1 MLFDKATVFC
11 LPLRIFGFWHNRPPI
26 PICSCFWRLLLPQPP
41 FTGPFGYNVCTQRCI
56 ILRRNLKFAHE
67 SRTDGEGKHA
77 QPQNKSAT
85 FFSSHVTANLGHFL
99 TPTPLLVGR
108 NTWKPPF
115 RMSSLSSARTQK
127 SERWNQEKAVH
138 CRPTDLATLA
148 CLHTELV
155 CTTPVQGD
163 PSSWL
168 LACFVLVWGVYTVME
183 LLSTKAS
190 NHPDGSPCTIIG
202 EAGQGVFLPF
212 TGATSAK
219 ILKDTILVTLEN
231 GCCMSDELKS
241 PVELLKVTPMTQLW
255 EQGSKLS
262 IRNRQHNEHAQLH
275 TDT

>member
-1 MLFDKATVFC
+1 MKVAQTERGNTRSHKTKARLFFD
-11 LPLRIFGFWHNRPPI
+11 
-26 PICSCFWRLLLPQPP
+26 SCH
-41 FTGPFGYNVCTQRCI
+41 
-56 ILRRNLKFAHE
+56 LKFG
-67 SRTDGEGKHA
+67 S
-77 QPQNKSAT
+77 
-85 FFSSHVTANLGHFL
+85 FFW
-99 TPTPLLVGR
+99 PPPPLVGR

-190 NHPDGSPCTIIG
+190 NHPDGSPCTCSIIAIIG
-202 EAGQGVFLPF
+202 EAGQGVFLPL